1 MIGWQG
7 RAPTRPD
14 TAHSKAETRKRVV
27 ASMRRFYEDNRS
39 RLFGR
44 PQAPRLMTMLLMF
57 AVVGMLF
64 YRMRD
69 PDTWRWLAPGE
80 EAQSE
85 AAEKLPGSATP
96 PGTDS
101 ATAAPK
107 LEPTGPTDEDPDEA
121 DEIREARQAL
131 EDGSLHTR
139 PEEMVAYN
147 QVLAWVKNQPLGLLR
162 QRARKD
168 VIYDQFIADP
178 EAMRFKIVQLDLI
191 VRQVIKCDIKT
202 TAGADLYEI
211 RGFTSEAGQMLYF
224 GMVQDLPEGMPLGIQ
239 IREQAKLIGYFFKL
253 QGYFSQVS
261 KPNARPLRAPVV
273 IGRLV
278 WQPTAPT
285 KDESTPAWVWV
296 ALTIN
301 RSGRC
306 RPTRSGRREAPRGGG
321 RPMPGP
327 PAVRRPVRTD
337 AAARNRPT
345 GCRDRTPRAGQSPP
359 WSSNRAPRKGGLP
372 PAAHARMFSHCSST
386 APFAKRVIMP
396 QLFNEGKEPPSEP
409 ELPSHPG
416 NVR

>member
-1 MIGWQG
+1 
-7 RAPTRPD
+7 
-14 TAHSKAETRKRVV
+14 
-27 ASMRRFYEDNRS
+27 MRRFYEDNRS

-296 ALTIN
+296 ALTIGVVVIGGAGIGV
-301 RSGRC
+301 SIF
-306 RPTRSGRREAPRGGG
+306 GRRRHSPVLPRRPGRNFDPDAPSVDQWLDQAQSGDLAVGNNIATRGGFENG
-321 RPMPGP
+321 D
-327 PAVRRPVRTD
+327 T
-337 AAARNRPT
+337 
-345 GCRDRTPRAGQSPP
+345 
-359 WSSNRAPRKGGLP
+359 NRAPQESG
-372 PAAHARMFSHCSST
+372 
-386 APFAKRVIMP
+386 
-396 QLFNEGKEPPSEP
+396 NEEIPRSPS
-409 ELPSHPG
+409 
-416 NVR
+416 VFD